1 MREQIHPPK
10 VGIIGGSM
18 PIIKSA
24 KKKLRAD
31 LRKRGVNLQVKRQVK
46 STLKKFAA
54 VPSADNLTQAYS
66 ILDVAAKK
74 NVIPKKRA
82 SRTKNRLAS
91 RARVSV
97 GKRKTKAPKN
107 SSQKA

>member
-1 MREQIHPPK
+1 
-10 VGIIGGSM
+10 M

-31 LRKRGVNLQVKRQVK
+31 LRKRGVNLQVKRQMK
-46 STLKKFAA
+46 SALKKFAA
-54 VPSADNLTQAYS
+54 VPSTDNLTQAYS

-82 SRTKNRLAS
+82 SRTKSRLAS
-91 RARVSV
+91 LLAKSPKPAQKRTRVSV
-97 GKRKTKAPKN
+97 SKRKTKSPKN